1 MHNANNIQI
10 ATAACA
16 YCELHPTPQE
26 LIVCQSMQFLTL
38 ILSLAILHMHYK
50 QRIFEW
56 KSFIAH
62 PADLRHPDPLLQAEK
77 HTQHSAASPGTSG
90 RWERLNETTLAT

>member
-16 YCELHPTPQE
+16 YCELHPIPQE
-26 LIVCQSMQFLTL
+26 LTVCQSMQFLTL

-50 QRIFEW
+50 QRILEW
-56 KSFIAH
+56 KSFVGH
-62 PADLRHPDPLLQAEK
+62 PADLRQPEPLLQL
-77 HTQHSAASPGTSG
+77 
-90 RWERLNETTLAT
+90 RNTLSILLQVQAPQGDGKD